1 MEVYIHNLIEN
12 IPKREKPLHVDIVM
26 EGGAFNG
33 GYLYGILLFIKEL
46 KKKGQITNLLRL
58 VN

>member
-26 EGGAFNG
+26 EGGAFNVEAPKNYKKFNLKQWVEWSG
-33 GYLYGILLFIKEL
+33 ADIK
-46 KKKGQITNLLRL
+46 
-58 VN
+58 